1 MLYLFHVAPSSPP
14 DNVVATAESSTSIQ
28 VSWEEVPAID
38 QNGIIT
44 QYEVMYEP
52 SDGQTATQSMT
63 TLNTS
68 ILLNNIQEYANY
80 NITARAY
87 TSLGEGPFSTAV
99 TIKSLENGAFV
110 FLLITQSCCTSST

>member
-1 MLYLFHVAPSSPP
+1 MLYLFHIVPSSPP

-28 VSWEEVPAID
+28 VNWEEVPAID

-52 SDGQTATQSMT
+52 CDGQTATQSMT

-68 ILLNNIQEYANY
+68 ILLNNIQEYADY
-80 NITARAY
+80 NITVRAY
-87 TSLGEGPFSTAV
+87 TSLGEGPISTV
-99 TIKSLENGAFV
+99 TVKSLEDGGFV